1 MEQEYEAKTPPIS
14 KKSTKSG
21 ATSGVAAAASGATGM
36 EAAGSAPAAALSS
49 SPPDEMSSS
58 GVRIGW
64 GHVGTDGGCGKGD
77 RRCRK
82 EQQEG
87 VSESDNW

>member
-1 MEQEYEAKTPPIS
+1 VRDEKCLS
-14 KKSTKSG
+14 KKSSESG
-21 ATSGVAAAASGATGM
+21 ATSGVAAAASGTVI